1 MSFFYF
7 YLLIL
12 VHPYLSLWWMS
23 FPKAGRKSWEALI
36 PGYNYFVMFKITC
49 DKPFW
54 SLLMLFPGVH
64 LIMLATANVSY
75 LRRFGYYSFADTLQ
89 GILFP
94 YLLMYKVTQ
103 EQALFGPETNWSNS
117 RDTEIR
123 KWGDHIVL
131 FLCLPVIGHV
141 IALAIGAVTREQP
154 GVKSRVKEWG
164 DSILFALVAASI
176 IRTYVF
182 EPFQIPTGSME
193 KTLLVGDF
201 LFVNKLAYGPKVPV
215 TPLSY
220 PLVHNTVPW
229 INIKSYTTL
238 EKGSYTRLPGFGKVK
253 LNDVVVFNF
262 PSGDTAVYDPR
273 MPTGLMGHDYH
284 GVVINEAKR
293 LFSENFENEI
303 QIIANKLADSIKK
316 SNPQERYDEAKLYQF
331 TRNIASSE
339 ILIQKSPLF
348 IKDIEKWKN
357 KARKMLAEDKIAM
370 DMFTGEIINH
380 FGLVYRPVD
389 KRENYIKR
397 CVGLPGNR
405 IKIVNSVLFVNG
417 KKSVVSPQQCLLYK
431 IEKSK
436 VSFPGAEE
444 MASRYGL
451 ENDPSGAR
459 TDFDALESDEYYI
472 LNLTSSEKN
481 NIERDFK
488 IKHLN
493 IDNYCKK
500 DFETGLKL
508 GGHMIT
514 CESNPTRNQT
524 IDKIR
529 NSNKGKKTSEESK
542 EKISNSMKLAH
553 LEGKAWNIGKS
564 RWNNQPSYPEEFFM
578 KVIDNNFSN
587 KEYTREYP
595 VGIYSIDFAWIE
607 SKKCIEI
614 DGDQHQ
620 RFEEY
625 RKRDERKDKL
635 LKEEGW
641 EILRIKWKDLYQD
654 PSNWIEKS
662 YQFIH
667 TER

>member
-220 PLVHNTVPW
+220 PLVHNTIPW
-229 INIKSYTTL
+229 VNIKSYTTL
-238 EKGSYTRLPGFGKVK
+238 ESGSYTRLPGFGKVNR
-253 LNDVVVFNF
+253 NDVVVFNY

-273 MPTGLMGHDYH
+273 MPDGLMGHDYH
-284 GVVINEAKR
+284 GIVNEEA
-293 LFSENFENEI
+293 FYQFNSSAENGQKYKELND
-303 QIIANKLADSIKK
+303 KLLKQGKTKQEADSIA
-316 SNPQERYDEAKLYQF
+316 NDIFYRY
-331 TRNIASSE
+331 
-339 ILIQKSPLF
+339 F
-348 IKDIEKWKN
+348 IETNWKWKQL
-357 KARKMLAEDKIAM
+357 AREKLAR
-370 DMFTGEIINH
+370 GEFPGEPNEMTH
-380 FGLVYRPVD
+380 GGLIYRPVD

-397 CVGLPGNR
+397 CVGIPGDKL
-405 IKIVNSVLFVNG
+405 KIVNSVLYVNG
-417 KKSVVSPQQCLLYK
+417 KSAYVSPEQCLKYK
-431 IEKSK
+431 IEKTK
-436 VSFPGAEE
+436 VTFPNQEE
-444 MASRYGL
+444 MFSRYGL
-451 ENDPSGAR
+451 ENDPFGAR
-459 TDFDALESDEYYI
+459 TDFETRDQTYYFF
-472 LNLTSSEKN
+472 NLTRSEKQK
-481 NIERDFK
+481 IEKDFK
-488 IKHLN
+488 IKLEVDITPQYSKSKDYKPN
-493 IDNYCKK
+493 IGELIDNIRTFPKDFYVNNNVTNFEEFQVPFKGKVVDFKKENIAYYRRIITAYEGHKLEEKK
-500 DFETGLKL
+500 DG
-508 GGHMIT
+508 IY
-514 CESNPTRNQT
+514 
-524 IDKIR
+524 ID
-529 NSNKGKKTSEESK
+529 GKKTTTYKIQMNYYWLMGDNRYNSADSRIWGFVPEDHVVGRASLVWFSK
-542 EKISNSMKLAH
+542 SAYMGIRWERLFKL
-553 LEGKAWNIGKS
+553 
-564 RWNNQPSYPEEFFM
+564 
-578 KVIDNNFSN
+578 
-587 KEYTREYP
+587 
-595 VGIYSIDFAWIE
+595 
-607 SKKCIEI
+607 
-614 DGDQHQ
+614 
-620 RFEEY
+620 
-625 RKRDERKDKL
+625 
-635 LKEEGW
+635 
-641 EILRIKWKDLYQD
+641 IK
-654 PSNWIEKS
+654 
-662 YQFIH
+662 
-667 TER
+667 

>member
-49 DKPFW
+49 HKPFW

-75 LRRFGYYSFADTLQ
+75 LRRFGYYSFTDTLQ

-103 EQALFGPETNWSNS
+103 EQAVFGPETNWSNS

-154 GVKSRVKEWG
+154 GVKSRVKEWA

-220 PLVHNTVPW
+220 PLVHNTIPW
-229 INIKSYTTL
+229 VNIKSYTTL
-238 EKGSYTRLPGFGKVK
+238 EKGSYTRLPGFGKVSR
-253 LNDVVVFNF
+253 NDVVVFNY

-273 MPTGLMGHDYH
+273 MPDGLMGHDYH
-284 GVVINEAKR
+284 GIVNEEAFYQFNTSAENGQKYR
-293 LFSENFENEI
+293 ELNDKLIKQGKSKSEADSMTNDIFYRYFIETSWKWKQLARE
-303 QIIANKLADSIKK
+303 KLAKGEFPGEP
-316 SNPQERYDEAKLYQF
+316 NGM
-331 TRNIASSE
+331 THGG
-339 ILIQKSPLF
+339 LI
-348 IKDIEKWKN
+348 
-357 KARKMLAEDKIAM
+357 
-370 DMFTGEIINH
+370 
-380 FGLVYRPVD
+380 YRPVD

-397 CVGLPGNR
+397 CVGIPGDKL
-405 IKIVNSVLFVNG
+405 KIVNSVLYVNG
-417 KKSVVSPQQCLLYK
+417 KSAYVSPQQCLKYK
-431 IEKSK
+431 IEKTK
-436 VSFPGAEE
+436 ITFPSAEE
-444 MASRYGL
+444 MFSRYGL

-459 TDFDALESDEYYI
+459 MDFETRDQTYYF
-472 LNLTSSEKN
+472 LNLTKSEKSK
-481 NIERDFK
+481 IEKDFK
-488 IKHLN
+488 VKLEIDVTLQYSKSNDYKPNVGEL
-493 IDNYCKK
+493 IDNIRTFPKDFYVNNNVTNFEEFQVPFKGKIVDFRKENIAYYRRIITAYEGHKLEEKK
-500 DFETGLKL
+500 DG
-508 GGHMIT
+508 IY
-514 CESNPTRNQT
+514 
-524 IDKIR
+524 ID
-529 NSNKGKKTSEESK
+529 GKKTNTYKVQMNYYWLMGDNRYNSADSRIWGFVPEDHVVGRASLVWFSK
-542 EKISNSMKLAH
+542 STYMGIRWERLFKL
-553 LEGKAWNIGKS
+553 
-564 RWNNQPSYPEEFFM
+564 
-578 KVIDNNFSN
+578 
-587 KEYTREYP
+587 
-595 VGIYSIDFAWIE
+595 
-607 SKKCIEI
+607 
-614 DGDQHQ
+614 
-620 RFEEY
+620 
-625 RKRDERKDKL
+625 
-635 LKEEGW
+635 
-641 EILRIKWKDLYQD
+641 IK
-654 PSNWIEKS
+654 
-662 YQFIH
+662 
-667 TER
+667 

>member
-75 LRRFGYYSFADTLQ
+75 LRRFGYYSFTDTLQ

-103 EQALFGPETNWSNS
+103 EQAVFGAETNWSNS

-141 IALAIGAVTREQP
+141 IALAIGAVTREKP

-238 EKGSYTRLPGFGKVK
+238 EKGSYTRLPGLGKVNR
-253 LNDVVVFNF
+253 NDVVVFNY

-273 MPTGLMGHDYH
+273 MPDGLMGHDYH
-284 GVVINEAKR
+284 GIVNEEAFYQFNSSAENGQKYR
-293 LFSENFENEI
+293 ELNDKILKQGKSKSEADSMTNDIFYRYFIETNWKWKQLARE
-303 QIIANKLADSIKK
+303 KLARGEFPGEP
-316 SNPQERYDEAKLYQF
+316 NGMEHGG
-331 TRNIASSE
+331 
-339 ILIQKSPLF
+339 LI
-348 IKDIEKWKN
+348 
-357 KARKMLAEDKIAM
+357 
-370 DMFTGEIINH
+370 
-380 FGLVYRPVD
+380 YRPVD

-397 CVGLPGNR
+397 CVGIPGDKL
-405 IKIVNSVLFVNG
+405 KIVNSVLYVNG
-417 KKSVVSPQQCLLYK
+417 KKAYVSPQQCLKYK
-431 IEKSK
+431 IEKTK
-436 VSFPGAEE
+436 VTFPNQEE
-444 MASRYGL
+444 MFSRYGL

-459 TDFDALESDEYYI
+459 MDFETRDQTYYF
-472 LNLTSSEKN
+472 LNLTKSEKSK
-481 NIERDFK
+481 IEKDFK
-488 IKHLN
+488 VKLELDVTPQYSKSKDYKPN
-493 IDNYCKK
+493 VGELIDNIRTFPKDFYVNNNVTNFEEFQVPFKGKVVDFKKENIAYYRRIITAYESHKLEEKK
-500 DFETGLKL
+500 DG
-508 GGHMIT
+508 IY
-514 CESNPTRNQT
+514 
-524 IDKIR
+524 ID
-529 NSNKGKKTSEESK
+529 GKKTNTYKIQMNYYWLMGDNRYNSADSRIWGFVPEDHVVGRASLVWFSK
-542 EKISNSMKLAH
+542 SAYMGIRWERLFKL
-553 LEGKAWNIGKS
+553 
-564 RWNNQPSYPEEFFM
+564 
-578 KVIDNNFSN
+578 
-587 KEYTREYP
+587 
-595 VGIYSIDFAWIE
+595 
-607 SKKCIEI
+607 
-614 DGDQHQ
+614 
-620 RFEEY
+620 
-625 RKRDERKDKL
+625 
-635 LKEEGW
+635 
-641 EILRIKWKDLYQD
+641 IK
-654 PSNWIEKS
+654 
-662 YQFIH
+662 
-667 TER
+667 

>member
-75 LRRFGYYSFADTLQ
+75 LRRFGYYSFTDTLQ

-253 LNDVVVFNF
+253 RDDVVVFNY

-273 MPTGLMGHDYH
+273 MPDGLMGHDYH
-284 GVVINEAKR
+284 GIVNEEAFYQFNTSAENGQKYR
-293 LFSENFENEI
+293 ELNDKLIKQGKSKSEADSLTNDIFYRYFIETSWKWKQLARE
-303 QIIANKLADSIKK
+303 KLARGEFPGEP
-316 SNPQERYDEAKLYQF
+316 NGM
-331 TRNIASSE
+331 THGG
-339 ILIQKSPLF
+339 LI
-348 IKDIEKWKN
+348 
-357 KARKMLAEDKIAM
+357 
-370 DMFTGEIINH
+370 
-380 FGLVYRPVD
+380 YRPVD

-397 CVGLPGNR
+397 CVGIPGDKL
-405 IKIVNSVLFVNG
+405 KIVNSVLYVNG
-417 KKSVVSPQQCLLYK
+417 KSAYVSPQQCLKYK
-431 IEKSK
+431 IEKTK
-436 VSFPGAEE
+436 ITFPSAEE
-444 MASRYGL
+444 MFSRYGL

-459 TDFDALESDEYYI
+459 MDFETRDQTYYF
-472 LNLTSSEKN
+472 LNLTKSEKSK
-481 NIERDFK
+481 IEKDFK
-488 IKHLN
+488 VKLEIDVTLQYSKSNDYKPNVGEL
-493 IDNYCKK
+493 IDNIRTFPKDFYVNNNVTNFEEFQVPFKGKVVDFRKENIAYYRRIITAYEGHKLEEKK
-500 DFETGLKL
+500 DG
-508 GGHMIT
+508 IY
-514 CESNPTRNQT
+514 
-524 IDKIR
+524 ID
-529 NSNKGKKTSEESK
+529 GKKTNTYKIQMNYYWLMGDNRYNSADSRVWGFVPEDHVVGRASLVWFSK
-542 EKISNSMKLAH
+542 SAYMGIRWERLFKL
-553 LEGKAWNIGKS
+553 
-564 RWNNQPSYPEEFFM
+564 
-578 KVIDNNFSN
+578 
-587 KEYTREYP
+587 
-595 VGIYSIDFAWIE
+595 
-607 SKKCIEI
+607 
-614 DGDQHQ
+614 
-620 RFEEY
+620 
-625 RKRDERKDKL
+625 
-635 LKEEGW
+635 
-641 EILRIKWKDLYQD
+641 IK
-654 PSNWIEKS
+654 
-662 YQFIH
+662 
-667 TER
+667 